1 MPKKS
6 RVAAVIDIG
15 SSEMRLHIAESGKSE
30 ADMVS
35 VRYLEKLIYPLSL
48 GRDTFHAGK
57 MKFEKADRA
66 CEVIRNFLQAARTYG
81 VRQLRTIAGTA
92 MREASNADYIL
103 DQIKLKT
110 GVEVTVVDDLE
121 EKRQVY
127 KLLSFYAKESLKK
140 SAIVV
145 YTGTGSI
152 GISLFSKGRMPRTW
166 NIRAGSLRMGELFG
180 DKQEY
185 VKDFYLLMEEY
196 LASFT
201 RKLRYE
207 LPEKIEHFVV
217 SGTEIEVISKLVM
230 NEAPS
235 FETPLFDVPRDDFEK
250 FYDSIKRKTT
260 EKIST
265 DYGIEIHKAETL
277 LPAACIYHDLISCT
291 DAKAITATC
300 MLPCDVYLFEM
311 LYPKIFSSVERH
323 FDKCTVLSAR
333 ELAKK
338 YDIDIEHGE
347 LVSEY
352 GNMIFD
358 KLKKHHGLGGRDKI
372 FLTVASLLH
381 DVGKS
386 VNDLDHNI
394 ISYEI
399 VRRLNL
405 VGLTQSEQE
414 IIALICRYHSGKS
427 PDLEE
432 LNYTIL
438 DFDTRVRVSKLT
450 AMIRL
455 ADALDR
461 SCVRV
466 KFKSLDVKLSEHA
479 LNINVSTTENVNL
492 EEWTFK
498 EKSAFFEEVF
508 GIEAV
513 LKVKKLQG

>member
-15 SSEMRLHIAESGKSE
+15 SSEMRLHIAESGKAE
-30 ADMVS
+30 TDRVS
-35 VRYLEKLIYPLSL
+35 VKYLEKLLYPLSL

-57 MKFEKADRA
+57 MKFEKADIA
-66 CEVIRNFLQAARTYG
+66 CEVIQNFLKAARSYG
-81 VRQLRTIAGTA
+81 VKQIRTIAGTA
-92 MREASNADYIL
+92 MREALNADYIL
-103 DQIKLKT
+103 DQIKIKT
-110 GVEVTVVDDLE
+110 GVDVTVVDDLE

-185 VKDFYLLMEEY
+185 IKDFYLLMEEY

-201 RKLRYE
+201 KKLRHE
-207 LPEKIEHFVV
+207 LPEKIEHFIV
-217 SGTEIEVISKLVM
+217 SGTEIEVISKLVT
-230 NEAPS
+230 NEAPP
-235 FETPLFDVPRDDFEK
+235 FEVPLFDVPRDDFES
-250 FYDSIKRKTT
+250 FYDKIKRKTT
-260 EKIST
+260 EKISV
-265 DYGIEIHKAETL
+265 DYGIDIHKAETL

-300 MLPCDVYLFEM
+300 LLPCDVYLFEM
-311 LYPKIFSSVERH
+311 LYPKIFSSVEKH

-333 ELAKK
+333 ELAKQ

-352 GNMIFD
+352 CSLIFD
-358 KLKKHHGLGGRDKI
+358 KMKKHHGLGGRDKI

-381 DVGKS
+381 DIGKS
-386 VNDLDHNI
+386 VNDLDHNL

-405 VGLTQSEQE
+405 VGLTQDEQE
-414 IIALICRYHSGKS
+414 VVALVCRYHSGNS
-427 PDLEE
+427 PDLDE
-432 LNYTIL
+432 LNYSRL
-438 DFDTRVRVSKLT
+438 NFETRVRVSKLT
-450 AMIRL
+450 AMLRL

-466 KFKSLDVKLSEHA
+466 KFKSIDAKLSEHI
-479 LNINVSTTENVNL
+479 LNINVSTTVNVSL

-498 EKSAFFEEVF
+498 EKSGFFEEVF
-508 GIEAV
+508 GIKAV
-513 LKVKKLQG
+513 LRVKKLQG